1 MMSKWNPFNAVAS
14 GDYMINDVMKEKNK
28 VSMPILSEDQ
38 KLELQNKMFEAF
50 YNQEMINVKYFKAGK
65 VYIIEGII
73 TNIDQN
79 SHKIVLNS
87 DISVFF
93 SQIIEFF

>member
-79 SHKIVLNS
+79 SHKIILNS

>member
-38 KLELQNKMFEAF
+38 KLELQNKMFESF
-50 YNQEMINVKYFKAGK
+50 YNQEAIKVKYFKAGK

-73 TNIDQN
+73 SNIDQN

-87 DISVFF
+87 EFSVFF